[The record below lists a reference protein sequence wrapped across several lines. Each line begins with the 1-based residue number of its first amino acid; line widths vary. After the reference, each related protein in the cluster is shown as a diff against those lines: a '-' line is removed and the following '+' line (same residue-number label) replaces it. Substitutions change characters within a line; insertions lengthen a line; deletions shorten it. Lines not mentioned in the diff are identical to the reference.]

1 MEDFMNRF
9 IYFLFAMAVA
19 VYTMPSY
26 VIAAD
31 NNYITLKP
39 GIYSPQSNSLKQFG
53 TGFNG
58 EIAFGRRF
66 NPNFAMEMGIGYFN
80 TNATFRESDR
90 ISGIRY
96 PFREKDHFDVVP
108 ITLSAKLIRPAGKW
122 EFFAMEGIGAYIVS
136 EETKVSGTINNW
148 SGRASFKDTDTVFG
162 FHLGLGFNYNITPK
176 WFIGAEGK
184 YLWVRQAR
192 LRDSTLG
199 IPIVM
204 DAKHRMDGI
213 LATAVMGFRF

>member
-1 MEDFMNRF
+1 MKWFV
-9 IYFLFAMAVA
+9 YFLVALAVGA
-19 VYTMPSY
+19 YAIPSY

-58 EIAFGRRF
+58 EIALGHQF
-66 NPNFAMEMGIGYFN
+66 NPNFAMEMGVGYFN
-80 TNATFRESDR
+80 TENTFRGSDR
-90 ISGIRY
+90 ILGIQY
-96 PFREKDHFDVVP
+96 PFRENDYFDVVP

-136 EETKVSGTINNW
+136 EETKISGTINNW
-148 SGRASFKDTDTVFG
+148 SGRASFKDTHAVLG
-162 FHLGLGFNYNITPK
+162 FHLGLGFNYNITTK
-176 WFIGAEGK
+176 LFIGAEGK
-184 YLWVRQAR
+184 YLWARQAR
-192 LRDSTLG
+192 FRDNTPGVPVS
-199 IPIVM
+199 M
-204 DAKHRMDGI
+204 DAKRKMDGV

>member
-1 MEDFMNRF
+1 MKQL
-9 IYFLFAMAVA
+9 ICLLFVLIIAVCA
-19 VYTMPSY
+19 TPSY
-26 VIAAD
+26 VTAAE

-58 EIAFGRRF
+58 EIAFGHQF
-66 NPNFAMEMGIGYFN
+66 NPNFAMEMGVGYFN
-80 TNATFRESDR
+80 TEATFRTSER

-96 PFREKDHFDVVP
+96 PFRENDHFDVVP
-108 ITLSAKLIRPAGKW
+108 VTLSAKLIRPVGKW
-122 EFFAMEGIGAYIVS
+122 EFFAVEGIGAYIVS
-136 EETKVSGTINNW
+136 EDTKISGTINNW

-162 FHLGLGFNYNITPK
+162 FHLGLGFNYNITQK

-192 LRDSTLG
+192 LRDSTPGVPVSL
-199 IPIVM
+199 
-204 DAKHRMDGI
+204 DAKPRMDGI

>member
-1 MEDFMNRF
+1 MKWFT
-9 IYFLFAMAVA
+9 YFLFALVVVVCA
-19 VYTMPSY
+19 MPSY
-26 VIAAD
+26 VNAAD

-58 EIAFGRRF
+58 EIAFGHRF

-80 TNATFRESDR
+80 TEATFRDSDR

-96 PFREKDHFDVVP
+96 PFRENDHFNVVP

-136 EETKVSGTINNW
+136 EDTKVSGTINNW
-148 SGRASFKDTDTVFG
+148 SGRASFKDTDAVFG

-176 WFIGAEGK
+176 LFIGAEGK
-184 YLWVRQAR
+184 YLWMRQAR
-192 LRDSTLG
+192 LRDDTPG
-199 IPIVM
+199 VPVAM
-204 DAKHRMDGI
+204 NAKPRMDGI